1 MGVTEGGQWS
11 LNVAMSVCWC
21 MGFDIVYG
29 DTDIIMFTIPIKVS
43 MNRRYPMIPY
53 MDSMMNERPKILL
66 HTMSEYIS
74 GSSGCENTFP
84 RKFYYM
90 CNIMSRIINLI
101 MSYTCMQHL
110 KIEHQDNGS
119 NIASGLKNSV
129 YRRFIVFGKKHYV
142 GGCYDVSTDEK
153 GVLYF
158 RRSGSKLKDYFFNKV
173 YRLCIEDEYRRCD
186 IYYTKFTK
194 HLQHVQVGKL

>member
-1 MGVTEGGQWS
+1 M
-11 LNVAMSVCWC
+11 
-21 MGFDIVYG
+21 
-29 DTDIIMFTIPIKVS
+29 P
-43 MNRRYPMIPY
+43 
-53 MDSMMNERPKILL
+53 
-66 HTMSEYIS
+66 
-74 GSSGCENTFP
+74 
-84 RKFYYM
+84 
-90 CNIMSRIINLI
+90 RIINLI

-158 RRSGSKLKDYFFNKV
+158 RRSGSKLKDYFLIRFIDSVLKMNIDDAISMIRSLQSIYNIFKV
-173 YRLCIEDEYRRCD
+173 GNSDLLGIQITVLSKKG
-186 IYYTKFTK
+186 IYVRIHRKKYY
-194 HLQHVQVGKL
+194 